1 MDRLAIG
8 IDTGG
13 TFTDGVLLQ
22 YKTRR
27 ILRTIKTLTTRSD
40 LKKCVVRAIDQLE
53 IDSPEAVKLVG
64 VSSTLATNSIA
75 MGNTRRVGLLLIGYD
90 QKLIQEFGFE
100 DKLSADVVEHFE
112 GGHSAQGVQKATL
125 DTEGIRNWVEANKDE
140 VDAIAISSY
149 FSPLNPD
156 HEERA
161 FEIVRK
167 HCDLAVVMG
176 HQLST
181 HLDSIKRAATAAL
194 NASLVYVMHEFIEGV
209 QAALQRKNITNAA
222 LMIVRGDGTLMPCD
236 EAVQKPVETILS
248 GPAASAIGG
257 DFITRK
263 RSSLVIDV
271 GGTTTDMAFVDSGRV
286 VVSPN
291 GARVGDIRTSV
302 ETAHIRTVCVGCD
315 SRIRIDKFG
324 NTTIG
329 PERVLPLCRF
339 ASSHEDVK
347 NEIIG
352 LKHKP
357 RNTWKESDL
366 EYWGLCNADTP
377 ISEELLDDRARR
389 VVDLLS
395 DGPKNVA
402 CLMDAVGVY
411 HPQQLSVEQLINHEV
426 IEVAAISPTDIF
438 QAKEDEDLDLWDTEV
453 ADRAV
458 RCFASIHGKTRSDFI
473 DDTLSTIVRIITEEA
488 IIFLASHDLLE
499 ANMPERIEG
508 KWGKWLL
515 QELLTDESRYL
526 SVNIDSRFPITGVG
540 APAGHFL
547 RQVARVLS
555 APFVLPKHY
564 EVANAIGAVAG
575 SIMEIREARIFEQ
588 SGEDT
593 HNYILQQGR
602 EQLSFSHYE
611 EACEY
616 AEKNCKKRALE
627 AVTDTGVSDPFVELK
642 TSIEG
647 GLTRI
652 TARAI
657 GSPKISE

>member
-27 ILRTIKTLTTRSD
+27 ILRTVKTLTTRDD
-40 LKKCVVRAIDQLE
+40 LRKCVVRAIDQLE

-90 QKLIQEFGFE
+90 PKLIEEFGFG
-100 DKLSADVVEHFE
+100 DKLSADVVAHFE

-125 DTEGIRNWVEANKDE
+125 DTEGIREWVEANKDD

-194 NASLVYVMHEFIEGV
+194 NASLVYVMHEFIEAV
-209 QAALQRKNITNAA
+209 QAALKRRNIMNAA

-271 GGTTTDMAFVDSGRV
+271 GGTTTDMAFVDNGSV
-286 VVSPN
+286 VLSPN
-291 GARVGDIRTSV
+291 GARVGNIRTSV
-302 ETAHIRTVCVGCD
+302 ATAHIRTVCLGCD
-315 SRIRIDKFG
+315 SLVHVDKYG
-324 NTTIG
+324 AITVG
-329 PERVLPLCRF
+329 PEKITPLCRF
-339 ASSHEDVK
+339 ASTRQEVRD
-347 NEIIG
+347 EILG
-352 LKHKP
+352 LKNKS
-357 RNTWKESDL
+357 RNTWRESDL
-366 EYWGLCNADTP
+366 EYWALYNDAHQVSGD
-377 ISEELLDDRARR
+377 LLDDRAKQ
-389 VVDLLS
+389 VMKLLA
-395 DGPKNVA
+395 DGPKSVS
-402 CLMDAVGVY
+402 CLMEAVGVY
-411 HPQQLSVEQLINHEV
+411 HADQLSREQLRNYEI
-426 IEVAAISPTDIF
+426 IEVAAMSPTDIF
-438 QAKEDEDLDLWDTEV
+438 QAKEDLDLWDAEV
-453 ADRAV
+453 ADQAV
-458 RCFASIHGKTRSDFI
+458 RCYAHIHGKTRSGFI
-473 DDTLSTIVRIITEEA
+473 DDTIASIVKTLVEEA
-488 IIFLASHDLLE
+488 IIFLASHDLLD
-499 ANMPERIEG
+499 ANMPERIQG
-508 KWGKWLL
+508 SWGKWLL
-515 QELLTDESRYL
+515 QELLTDDSRYL

-540 APAGHFL
+540 APADHFL

-555 APFVLPKHY
+555 APFVLPRHH

-588 SGEDT
+588 TSEDT
-593 HNYILQQGR
+593 HTFIILLGR

-616 AEKNCKKRALE
+616 AEKACKKKALE
-627 AVTDTGVSDPFVELK
+627 AVTETGVSDPYVELK

-647 GLTRI
+647 GLTRV
-652 TARAI
+652 TARAV
-657 GSPKISE
+657 GSPKISD

>member
-22 YKTRR
+22 YKTRK
-27 ILRTIKTLTTRSD
+27 ILRTVKTLTTRDD

-53 IDSPEAVKLVG
+53 IDSPESVKLVG

-75 MGNTRRVGLLLIGYD
+75 MGNTRRVALLLIGYD
-90 QKLIQEFGFE
+90 KNLIQEFGFE
-100 DKLSADVVEHFE
+100 DKLSADVVAHFE

-125 DTEGIRNWVEANKDE
+125 DTEGIREWVEANKDQ

-167 HCDLAVVMG
+167 HCDLGVVMG

-194 NASLVYVMHEFIEGV
+194 NASLVYVMHEFIEAV
-209 QAALQRKNITNAA
+209 QAALKRKNITNAA

-271 GGTTTDMAFVDSGRV
+271 GGTTTDMAFVDNGRV
-286 VVSPN
+286 VVSPQ
-291 GARVGDIRTSV
+291 GARVGNIRTSV
-302 ETAHIRTVCVGCD
+302 ETGHIRTVCLGCD
-315 SRIRIDKFG
+315 SRVQLDKYG
-324 NTTIG
+324 HTTVG
-329 PERVLPLCRF
+329 PEKVTPLCRF
-339 ASSHEDVK
+339 ASEHEDARD
-347 NEIIG
+347 EILG
-352 LKHKP
+352 LKNKP
-357 RNTWKESDL
+357 RNSWKESDL
-366 EYWGLCNADTP
+366 EYWALYNDAAS
-377 ISEELLDDRARR
+377 ISGELLSDRAKQ
-389 VVDLLS
+389 VVNLLS
-395 DGPKNVA
+395 DGPKSVSF
-402 CLMDAVGVY
+402 LMEAVGVY
-411 HPQQLSVEQLINHEV
+411 HPAQLSMEELANQEL
-426 IEVAAISPTDIF
+426 IEVAAMSPTDIF
-438 QAKEDEDLDLWDTEV
+438 QAKEDLDLWDPEV

-458 RCFASIHGKTRSDFI
+458 RCFAHIHGKSRSGFI
-473 DDTLSTIVRIITEEA
+473 DDTVSSIVKTLVEEA

-540 APAGHFL
+540 APAEHFL

-555 APFVLPKHY
+555 APFVLPRHY

-588 SGEDT
+588 SSDDT
-593 HNYILQQGR
+593 YAFILQQGR
-602 EQLSFSHYE
+602 EQVSFAQYE

-616 AEKNCKKRALE
+616 GEKTCKKRALE
-627 AVTDTGVSDPFVELK
+627 AVSETGVSDPYVELK